1 MTITNTGANEIA
13 DHIAATYRVVAIGNG
28 GDTTSLQSTGLN
40 SFVRMK
46 TGIIPNVAG
55 SSLIYNVS
63 FTGAEI
69 PSSGVSE
76 LGIFKSGTGES
87 SGTTPPNGIL
97 LSRVTFTNTGVVG
110 SSDTVSFQ
118 VRLEVGNE

>member
-1 MTITNTGANEIA
+1 MTIVNTGANAIA
-13 DHIAATYRVVAIGNG
+13 DHIAAEYRVVAIGNG

-46 TGIIPNVAG
+46 VGQIPDVVG
-55 SSLIYNVS
+55 TSLIYNVS

-76 LGIFKSGTGES
+76 LGIFKTGTGES
-87 SGTTPPNGIL
+87 DGTTPPNGIL

-118 VRLEVGNE
+118 VRIEVGNE

>member
-76 LGIFKSGTGES
+76 LGIFKTGTGES

-118 VRLEVGNE
+118 VRIEVGNE

>member
-1 MTITNTGANEIA
+1 MTVVNTGANEIA
-13 DHIAATYRVVAIGNG
+13 DHIAATYRVVAVGNG

-46 TGIIPNVAG
+46 VGVIPDVVG

-69 PSSGVSE
+69 PSSGISE
-76 LGIFKSGTGES
+76 LGIFKTGTSES

-118 VRLEVGNE
+118 VRLEVGN

>member
-76 LGIFKSGTGES
+76 LGIFKTGTSES

>member
-1 MTITNTGANEIA
+1 MTVVNTGANEIA
-13 DHIAATYRVVAIGNG
+13 DHIAATYRVVAVGNG

-46 TGIIPNVAG
+46 TGIIPDVVG

-63 FTGAEI
+63 FTGAQI
-69 PSSGVSE
+69 PSSGISE
-76 LGIFKSGTGES
+76 LGIFKTETGES
-87 SGTTPPNGIL
+87 DGTTPPNGIL

-118 VRLEVGNE
+118 VRLEVGN

>member
-55 SSLIYNVS
+55 SSPIYNVS

-76 LGIFKSGTGES
+76 LGIFKTGTSES

-97 LSRVTFTNTGVVG
+97 LSRVTFTGVVG

>member
-13 DHIAATYRVVAIGNG
+13 DHIADTYRVVAIGNG

-76 LGIFKSGTGES
+76 LGIFKTGTSES
-87 SGTTPPNGIL
+87 NGTTPPNGIL

-118 VRLEVGNE
+118 VRIEVGN

>member
-1 MTITNTGANEIA
+1 MTVVNTGANEIA
-13 DHIAATYRVVAIGNG
+13 DHIAATYRVVAVGNG

-46 TGIIPNVAG
+46 TGIIPDVVG

-63 FTGAEI
+63 FTGAQI
-69 PSSGVSE
+69 PSSGISE
-76 LGIFKSGTGES
+76 LGIFKTGTGES
-87 SGTTPPNGIL
+87 DGTTPPNGIL

-118 VRLEVGNE
+118 VRLEVGN

>member
-76 LGIFKSGTGES
+76 LGIFKTGTGES
-87 SGTTPPNGIL
+87 NGTTPPNGIL

>member
-1 MTITNTGANEIA
+1 MTVVNTGANEIA
-13 DHIAATYRVVAIGNG
+13 DHIAATYRVVAVGNG
-28 GDTTSLQSTGLN
+28 GGTTSLQSTGLN

-46 TGIIPNVAG
+46 TGIIPDVVG

-63 FTGAEI
+63 FTGAQI
-69 PSSGVSE
+69 PSSGISE
-76 LGIFKSGTGES
+76 LGIFKTGTGES
-87 SGTTPPNGIL
+87 DGTTPPNGIL

-118 VRLEVGNE
+118 VRLEVGN

>member
-1 MTITNTGANEIA
+1 MTIVNTGANEIA
-13 DHIAATYRVVAIGNG
+13 DHVAASYRVVAIGNG
-28 GDTTSLQSTGLN
+28 GDTTSVQSTGLN

-76 LGIFKSGTGES
+76 LGIVKTGTSES
-87 SGTTPPNGIL
+87 NGTTPPNGIL

-118 VRLEVGNE
+118 VRIEVGN

>member
-1 MTITNTGANEIA
+1 MTVVNTGANEIA
-13 DHIAATYRVVAIGNG
+13 DHIAATYRVVAVGNG

-46 TGIIPNVAG
+46 TGIIPDVVG

-69 PSSGVSE
+69 PSSGISE
-76 LGIFKSGTGES
+76 LGIFKTGTSES
-87 SGTTPPNGIL
+87 NGTTPPNGIL

-118 VRLEVGNE
+118 IRFEVGN

>member
-13 DHIAATYRVVAIGNG
+13 DHIADTYRVVAIGNG

-76 LGIFKSGTGES
+76 LGIFKTGTSES
-87 SGTTPPNGIL
+87 NGTTPPNGIL

>member
-76 LGIFKSGTGES
+76 LGIFKTGTGES

>member
-1 MTITNTGANEIA
+1 MTIVNTGANEIA
-13 DHIAATYRVVAIGNG
+13 DHVAASYRVVAIGNG
-28 GDTTSLQSTGLN
+28 GETTSLHSTGLN
-40 SFVRMK
+40 SFVRIK
-46 TGIIPNVAG
+46 SGVIPDVVG
-55 SSLIYNVS
+55 TSLIYNVS

-76 LGIFKSGTGES
+76 LGIFKTGS
-87 SGTTPPNGIL
+87 NTTGTTPPDGIL

-118 VRLEVGNE
+118 VRIEVGSQ

>member
-1 MTITNTGANEIA
+1 MTVVNTGANEIA
-13 DHIAATYRVVAIGNG
+13 DHIAATYRVVAVGNG

-46 TGIIPNVAG
+46 IGVIPDVVG

-69 PSSGVSE
+69 PSSGISE
-76 LGIFKSGTGES
+76 LGIFKTGTSES

-97 LSRVTFTNTGVVG
+97 LSRVTFTNSGVVG

-118 VRLEVGNE
+118 VRLEVGN

>member
-76 LGIFKSGTGES
+76 LGIFKTGTGES

-118 VRLEVGNE
+118 VRLEVGN

>member
-1 MTITNTGANEIA
+1 MTVVNTGANEIA
-13 DHIAATYRVVAIGNG
+13 DHIAATYRVVAVGNG

-46 TGIIPNVAG
+46 TGIIPDVVG

-69 PSSGVSE
+69 PSSGISE
-76 LGIFKSGTGES
+76 LGIFKTGTGES
-87 SGTTPPNGIL
+87 NGTTPPNGIL

-118 VRLEVGNE
+118 VRLEVGN